1 MRMFPSITFC
11 TQLNSPHDTA
21 RLMIFFDLDGTLV
34 DTAPDL
40 SLALNM
46 QRERHGLPAMPLTKI
61 RPFASHG
68 SKGLLSAGF
77 GLTPEHPDFAAM
89 RSEYLELYDEVFTR
103 SPVLFEGIA
112 ELLNVIERK
121 GLRWGVVTNKPRRFS
136 EPLLKAIK
144 LDQRSACLV
153 CGDDVPRAKPHP
165 DTLLLAAKKTGTRPE
180 DCMYIGDAERDVQ
193 AGVAAGM
200 RTVVVLYGYI
210 NAIDKPQ
217 EWGADFLI
225 Q

>member
-1 MRMFPSITFC
+1 
-11 TQLNSPHDTA
+11 
-21 RLMIFFDLDGTLV
+21 MIFFDLDGTLV

-40 SLALNM
+40 GLALNM
-46 QRERHGLPAMPLTKI
+46 QRERHGLPAISQDKI

-68 SKGLLSAGF
+68 SRGLLSVGF
-77 GLTPEHPDFAAM
+77 GLTPKHPDFAAM
-89 RSEYLELYDEVFTR
+89 RSEYLELYDQVFTC

-112 ELLNVIERK
+112 ELLDVIENK

-136 EPLLKAIK
+136 EPLLQTIK

-153 CGDDVPRAKPHP
+153 CGDDAPRAKPHP
-165 DTLLLAAKKTGTRPE
+165 DTLLLAARQTESSPAE
-180 DCMYIGDAERDVQ
+180 CMYIGDAERDVQ

-200 RTVVVLYGYI
+200 RTVVALYGYI
-210 NAIDKPQ
+210 DAADKPQ

-225 Q
+225 EQPMDAVSLI